1 MTALTARALSRR
13 RVLSS
18 GLAVLGATI
27 LAPGF
32 ARSAPSLAFGPAFAL
47 AFDGSTI
54 LAATPD
60 GLLRHDGESW
70 TKLGDLEPPNSLSTH
85 PSRLGVI
92 YAGWQDGSLRRSDD
106 GGASWTAADAGLP
119 GAPILSLTMAAHAP
133 GTLYASLEGDGL
145 WRSEDDGES
154 WAFVMDRPYLDGAE
168 HDVLSLVSVANETG
182 MGGIWLYA
190 GTKAGLTRVPDCFCR
205 WQDVVAGDAMD
216 ALAAGDAPANAETL
230 PMGEPVTILALTPD
244 TPERLLAALPS
255 GLWLSTDTGVN
266 WAQATPDPVTALAV
280 DPVDPLHVLTADA
293 TGLRVSRDGGTTWTS
308 FDQSKDS

>member
-32 ARSAPSLAFGPAFAL
+32 ARSGPSLAFDPAFAL
-47 AFDGSTI
+47 AFDGSAI
-54 LAATPD
+54 LAAKPD

-70 TKLGDLEPPNSLSTH
+70 TKLGDVEPPNTLSTH
-85 PSRLGVI
+85 PSRPGVI
-92 YAGWQDGSLRRSDD
+92 FAGWKDGSLRRSSD
-106 GGASWTAADAGLP
+106 GGVSWTVADAGLP

-133 GTLYASLEGDGL
+133 DTLYASLEGDGL
-145 WRSEDDGES
+145 WRSEDDGKT

-168 HDVLSLVSVANETG
+168 HDVVSLVSVANETG

-190 GTKAGLTRVPDCFCR
+190 GTQAGLTRVPDCFCR

-216 ALAAGDAPANAETL
+216 ALVAGNAPTEAAALPA
-230 PMGEPVTILALTPD
+230 GEPVEILALAPD
-244 TPERLLAALPS
+244 APERILAALPS
-255 GLWLSTDTGVN
+255 GLWLSTDAGVN
-266 WAQATPDPVTALAV
+266 WAQVTFAPVTALAV
-280 DPVDPLHVLTADA
+280 DPADPLHVIAA
-293 TGLRVSRDGGTTWTS
+293 GPSGLRVSRDGGTTWSS